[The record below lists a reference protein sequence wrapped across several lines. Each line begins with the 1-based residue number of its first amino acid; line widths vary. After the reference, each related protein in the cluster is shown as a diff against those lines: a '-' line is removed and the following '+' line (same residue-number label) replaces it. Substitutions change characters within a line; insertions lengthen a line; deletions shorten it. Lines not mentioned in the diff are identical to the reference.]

1 MFSDYFYPAQRGVS
15 QLCKSVSSIALVVLL
30 STGIHHAHAGHTLTF
45 DQALHLAQERSR
57 QLVAQEAVADTARN
71 LAVAAGRLPDPT
83 LQLGINNLPISGMDQ
98 FSIGRDFMTMR
109 SYGVSQEFV
118 RPEKRQARAARFE
131 REAEGA
137 EVGRELALAN
147 LQRDTALAW
156 LERYYQEAI
165 RELLV
170 RQRDEAKLQ
179 INAAEAAYRSSRG
192 AQVDVF
198 IARSAVAQIEDQIA
212 QLDRQVAIAKTMLAR
227 WVGGIAETPLG
238 EKPAT
243 ELAHLKDA
251 DFNTGLNHHPVLAV
265 LAKQEEVASADAE
278 VARANKKTD
287 WSVVMAYNQRGSIYS
302 DMVTVGISIPLQWD
316 QKNRQDRE
324 LAARL
329 AVVERVRA
337 QREEAVRTHVAE
349 VRSMLQEWQSN
360 RERFIRYDETL
371 IPLARERTQAALAA
385 YRGGT
390 GTLTAVLDARRN
402 EITTRTERLR
412 LELETARLWARL
424 NFQVPLEHSAS
435 AAH

>member
-1 MFSDYFYPAQRGVS
+1 MSVGYLHYAQRRISKLRGLVGN
-15 QLCKSVSSIALVVLL
+15 IAMALLL
-30 STGIHHAHAGHTLTF
+30 SAGAQQVHAEHALTF
-45 DQALHLAQERSR
+45 NQAMQLAQERSR
-57 QLVAQEAVADTARN
+57 QLVAQEAAADTARN
-71 LAVAAGRLPDPT
+71 LAVAAGQLPDPT

-109 SYGVSQEFV
+109 SYGVAQEFV

-137 EVGRELALAN
+137 EVGRDLALAN
-147 LQRDTALAW
+147 LQRETALAW

-165 RELLV
+165 RELLI

-179 INAAEAAYRSSRG
+179 INAAETAYRSSRG

-198 IARSAVAQIEDQIA
+198 TARSAVAQIEDQIA

-227 WVGGIAETPLG
+227 WIGAAAEAPLG

-243 ELAHLKDA
+243 EIAHLKEA
-251 DFNTGLNHHPVLAV
+251 DFDTQLNHHPVLAV

-287 WSVVMAYNQRGSIYS
+287 WSVAMAYNQRGSIYS

-337 QREEAVRTHVAE
+337 QREEAVRAHIAE

-371 IPLARERTQAALAA
+371 IPLARERTHAALAG
-385 YRGGT
+385 YRGGS
-390 GTLTAVLDARRN
+390 GTLAAVLDARRN
-402 EITTRTERLR
+402 EITTRMERLK

-424 NFQVPLEHSAS
+424 NFQTPAEHSAS
-435 AAH
+435 LDH

>member
-1 MFSDYFYPAQRGVS
+1 MFSDCFYPAQRGVS

>member
-1 MFSDYFYPAQRGVS
+1 MFSDYFYPAQRGAP
-15 QLCKSVSSIALVVLL
+15 QLRKSVSSIILVLLL
-30 STGIHHAHAGHTLTF
+30 STGMHHAHAGHTLTF

-83 LQLGINNLPISGMDQ
+83 LQLGINNLPISGVDQ

-109 SYGVSQEFV
+109 SYGVAQEFV

-227 WVGGIAETPLG
+227 WVGGIAEAPLG
-238 EKPAT
+238 EKPTT
-243 ELAHLKDA
+243 ELARLKDA
-251 DFNTGLNHHPVLAV
+251 DFNTELNHHPVLAV

-435 AAH
+435 ATH